1 MEVPFSFAISNSFS
15 PLSSGSYP
23 IFKPG
28 VESLGSQTL
37 HVEIRKVVLE
47 RTERAEEADVEILVS
62 YIVKL
67 IVIARVSGIQFHCMA
82 HS

>member
-1 MEVPFSFAISNSFS
+1 MGYQNSFS

-28 VESLGSQTL
+28 VESLGSQAL

-47 RTERAEEADVEILVS
+47 KAERVEDADVEILVS
-62 YIVKL
+62 YV
-67 IVIARVSGIQFHCMA
+67 VIARVSGMQFHCMA
-82 HS
+82 SS

>member
-1 MEVPFSFAISNSFS
+1 MSQFCSSNFFS
-15 PLSSGSYP
+15 PLPSGSYP

-28 VESLGSQTL
+28 VESLGSQAL

-47 RTERAEEADVEILVS
+47 RTERAEEGDVEILVS

-67 IVIARVSGIQFHCMA
+67 IVIARVSGMQFHCMA
-82 HS
+82 RG